1 MNDNTKYFV
10 YLLFLSCPVN
20 NGVLSFLLPIK
31 IMGKRGEIFLSS
43 ILSFLDNTILICA
56 IAGWLSAQI
65 IKTILYAVTSKTF
78 RGERL
83 FGAGGMPSSH
93 SATVCA
99 LSTAALIEYGVGS
112 FPFAICVV
120 VAFITMYDAMGVR
133 RETGNQAKV
142 INDMMETFK
151 RMSDESL
158 SDDEKLKE
166 LIGHTPLQVLV
177 GAALGIVIALL
188 ICLSQG
194 ML

>member
-1 MNDNTKYFV
+1 M
-10 YLLFLSCPVN
+10 
-20 NGVLSFLLPIK
+20 
-31 IMGKRGEIFLSS
+31 
-43 ILSFLDNTILICA
+43 
-56 IAGWLSAQI
+56 AQI
-65 IKTILYAVTSKTF
+65 IKTIIYACVAKTF

-99 LSTAALIEYGVGS
+99 MSTAAFFTYGVGS
-112 FPFAICVV
+112 FQFAICVV

-142 INDMMETFK
+142 LNEMMDTFAK
-151 RMSDESL
+151 MADKSI

-166 LIGHTPLQVLV
+166 FIGHTPLQVAV
-177 GAALGIVIALL
+177 GALLGILIAVIICALR
-188 ICLSQG
+188 G